1 MRETR
6 FFDLRHLII
15 FQMLGCLIFLSDL
28 LMEFLPNIHLVG
40 VLIIVYTIVYRR
52 RALIPL
58 YIYVFLY
65 GLVYGFS
72 LWWIPYLYIWT
83 LLWGGVMLLPKNM
96 PTKVALPVYMAVG
109 GLHGILFGVLYAP
122 FQALAFGLSFEK
134 TLLWIAS
141 GFPFDVIHCVGNVVL
156 GVLILPLVGTL
167 RRLEGRFSHGCR

>member
-1 MRETR
+1 MRECR
-6 FFDLRHLII
+6 FLDLRHLII
-15 FQMLGCLIFLSDL
+15 FPMLGCLIFLSDL

-40 VLIIVYTIVYRR
+40 VLTIVYTVVYRS

-83 LLWGGVMLLPKNM
+83 ILWGGVMLLPKNM
-96 PTKVALPVYMAVG
+96 PVKVAVPVYMAIG
-109 GLHGILFGVLYAP
+109 GLHGILFGTLYAP
-122 FQALAFGLSFEK
+122 FQALAFGLTFEK

-141 GFPFDVIHCVGNVVL
+141 GLPFDVIHCVGNVIL
-156 GVLILPLVGTL
+156 GVLIVPLVSTL
-167 RRLEGRFSHGCR
+167 RRLEGRISR